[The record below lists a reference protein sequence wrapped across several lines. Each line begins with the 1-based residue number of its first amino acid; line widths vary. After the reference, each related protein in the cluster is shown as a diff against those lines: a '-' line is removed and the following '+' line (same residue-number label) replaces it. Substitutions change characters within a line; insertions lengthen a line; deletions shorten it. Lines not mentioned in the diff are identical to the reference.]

1 MGYLIR
7 FHSDGYAD
15 LSIDPKNSI
24 KVSITAYNGVL
35 LFYLNVSFFNESR
48 NIGFLAESIYDAIG
62 VVVYEFIK

>member
-35 LFYLNVSFFNESR
+35 LFYLNVSFFLMNLE
-48 NIGFLAESIYDAIG
+48 ILDF
-62 VVVYEFIK
+62 